1 MPSGTVQDIEILEL
15 HSQMVILQWEPPE
28 IEHQNGVITLYHVNI
43 FAITL
48 NDSVHLTFSNATGE
62 VSNLSPYTNYQIG
75 IAAATVVGVG
85 PLSPPF
91 NIRTEEDGK
100 ILLCLFNLLQNH
112 HCSSK
117 QSTNGC

>member
-28 IEHQNGVITLYHVNI
+28 IAHQNGLITLYHVNI
-43 FAITL
+43 LAITL
-48 NDSVHLTFSNATGE
+48 NDSLQLTFQLTFSNATGE

-100 ILLCLFNLLQNH
+100 ILSVCLT
-112 HCSSK
+112 CY
-117 QSTNGC
+117 